1 MDASVFLA
9 AGDARV
15 ELAPAVGGAI
25 AGFTF
30 RGRDVLRRTDAAARA
45 GRLVRGHA
53 CYPLVPYSNRIAQG
67 QLSFGGRIH
76 ELARNFGDH
85 PHAIHGVGWQRP
97 WRVVERDT
105 ASAWIAFDHDA
116 GGDHSFAWP
125 WPFAAWQSFAL
136 TADSARATLTLKIGV
151 RNTGDEP
158 FPFGLGWHPYFPRD
172 AATVLGFA
180 ARGFWETDATC
191 LPTALVAPTGPR
203 CFAPPRAIG
212 TTRLDNVYT
221 GWDGRATLADAMRG
235 HAVDIEADGACP
247 YLVVYTAAS
256 GDYLAVE
263 PVTQMTDAFNRAARG
278 ERDTGMRILE
288 PGAAFSCT
296 MRLSVRTPS

>member
-1 MDASVFLA
+1 MDESVSLA
-9 AGDARV
+9 AGGARV
-15 ELAPAVGGAI
+15 ELAPDIGGAI

-30 RGRDVLRRTDAAARA
+30 RGRDVLRPTTAAARA
-45 GRLVRGHA
+45 DRCVRGHA

-67 QLSFGGRIH
+67 ELTFGGRAH
-76 ELARNFGDH
+76 ALARNFGDH

-97 WRVVERDT
+97 WRVVDCDT
-105 ASAWIAFDHDA
+105 ASALIAFEHDA
-116 GGDHSFAWP
+116 CGDHFHAWP

-136 TADSARATLTLKIGV
+136 IADDAAATLTLRIGL
-151 RNTGDEP
+151 RNTGSEA

-172 AATVLGFA
+172 AATVLGFT
-180 ARGFWETDATC
+180 ARALWETDPTC
-191 LPTALVAPTGPR
+191 LPTALVAPTGQR

-247 YLVVYTAAS
+247 YLVVFIAAS

-278 ERDTGMRILE
+278 ERDTGTRFLE

-296 MRLSVRTPS
+296 MRISVRTPS